1 MLLTMVSR
9 CAAAASA
16 DSFKDEL
23 EVGDNE
29 GIGIDVGLGGEGEL
43 LHWVETGWNAENL
56 RDDVATAACNGA
68 EWKDFMIS

>member
-1 MLLTMVSR
+1 MLLTIVSR

-16 DSFKDEL
+16 DSLREEL

-43 LHWVETGWNAENL
+43 LHWVDTGWNAENL
-56 RDDVATAACNGA
+56 LDDVATAACICNGA
-68 EWKDFMIS
+68 A